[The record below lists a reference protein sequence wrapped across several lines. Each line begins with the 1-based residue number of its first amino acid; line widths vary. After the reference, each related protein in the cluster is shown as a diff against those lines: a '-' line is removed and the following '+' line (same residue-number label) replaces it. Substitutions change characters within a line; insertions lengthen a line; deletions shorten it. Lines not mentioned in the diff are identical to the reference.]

1 MKLKLFFSII
11 LFSLTT
17 FAAPQKKSEF
27 IGYKHKGILYGET
40 LPNGVKDLGGGLLSN
55 ENYGVS
61 RFQKGKK
68 FMLWLEK
75 ITDRDNKGVPSWEVK
90 DVLMFDNLKK
100 NQEFLFSYSSTCRQ
114 NGKENL
120 DLIVMTEIL
129 AMKKTYKVLRAW
141 RANVKTSKFEKIS
154 DKGIVCKYVELEKK

>member
-1 MKLKLFFSII
+1 MKLKILFSLIF
-11 LFSLTT
+11 FSLTT

-27 IGYKHKGILYGET
+27 IGYKHKGVLYGET

-75 ITDRDNKGVPSWEVK
+75 ITSRDAKGVPSWEVK
-90 DVLMFDNLKK
+90 DVLTFDNLKK
-100 NQEFLFSYSSTCRQ
+100 NQEFSFSYSSTCRQ

-120 DLIVMTEIL
+120 DLIVMTELSAQRKI
-129 AMKKTYKVLRAW
+129 YKVIRAW
-141 RANVKTSKFEKIS
+141 QANVKTAKFEKIS
-154 DKGIVCKYVELEKK
+154 EKGIVCRYVEPEKK